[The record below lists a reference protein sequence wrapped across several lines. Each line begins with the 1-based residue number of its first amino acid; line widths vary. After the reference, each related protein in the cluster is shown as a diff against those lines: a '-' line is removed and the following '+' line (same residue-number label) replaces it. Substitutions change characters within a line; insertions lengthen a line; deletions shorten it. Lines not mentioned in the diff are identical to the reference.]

1 MYKRSLKHP
10 ITALLVALIACGFAL
25 VLNTQ
30 VKLGEAVQAVED
42 GFFTSVAGER
52 SIYSRLNEKLDAS
65 NGLWTILEGADA
77 EAAEQ
82 LSVSRSALLT
92 AYESRDIAAMSDANA
107 ELDKAFAEAV
117 SALDG
122 AQLDESQAAAL
133 SSYVTN
139 YEGATKMIE
148 QNSYNSSVLEFMR
161 SVFNK
166 FPASK
171 LASFAGVEPPV
182 SFE

>member
-65 NGLWTILEGADA
+65 NGLWTILEGTDA

-161 SVFNK
+161 SVYNK
-166 FPASK
+166 FPAAK
-171 LASFAGVEPPV
+171 LAAFAGVEPPV

>member
-10 ITALLVALIACGFAL
+10 ITALLVALIVCGFAL

-65 NGLWTILEGADA
+65 NGLWTILEGTDA

-122 AQLDESQAAAL
+122 AQLDEGQAAAL

-161 SVFNK
+161 SVYNK
-166 FPASK
+166 FPAAK
-171 LASFAGVEPPV
+171 LAAFAGVEPPV

>member
-10 ITALLVALIACGFAL
+10 ITALLVAIITCGFAL

-30 VKLGEAVQAVED
+30 MKLGEAVQAVED
-42 GFFTSVAGER
+42 GFFTSTPGAR
-52 SIYSRLNEKLDAS
+52 SIYSRLQEKLDAS
-65 NGLWTILEGADA
+65 NGLWTILEGVYADA
-77 EAAEQ
+77 ADD
-82 LSVSRSALLT
+82 LSVSRSSLLS
-92 AYESRDIAAMSDANA
+92 AYDSRDIAAMYDANA
-107 ELDKAFAEAV
+107 ELDKAFAEAE

-122 AQLDESQAAAL
+122 AEL
-133 SSYVTN
+133 SEGEQKSLESYVST
-139 YEGATKMIE
+139 YEGASKMIE

-166 FPASK
+166 FPASR
-171 LASFAGVEPPV
+171 LAAFAGVEPPV

>member
-65 NGLWTILEGADA
+65 NGLWTILEGTGA

-161 SVFNK
+161 SVYNK
-166 FPASK
+166 FPAAK
-171 LASFAGVEPPV
+171 LAAFAGVEPPV

>member
-10 ITALLVALIACGFAL
+10 ITALLVAIITCGFAL

-30 VKLGEAVQAVED
+30 VKLGEQVQAVED

-52 SIYSRLNEKLDAS
+52 SIYSRLAEKLDAS
-65 NGLWTILEGADA
+65 NGLWTILEGVDA
-77 EAAEQ
+77 GAAEE
-82 LSVSRSALLT
+82 LSVSRGALLT

-107 ELDKAFAEAV
+107 ELDKAFSAAEA
-117 SALDG
+117 ALEG
-122 AQLDESQAAAL
+122 AELDESQTAAL
-133 SSYVTN
+133 SSYVTS

-148 QNSYNSSVLEFMR
+148 QNSYNSRVLEFMR

-166 FPASK
+166 FPASR
-171 LASFAGVEPPV
+171 LAAFAGVEPPV

>member
-10 ITALLVALIACGFAL
+10 ITALLVAIIACGFAL

-42 GFFTSVAGER
+42 RFFTSVAGER
-52 SIYSRLNEKLDAS
+52 SIYSRLSEKLDAS
-65 NGLWTILEGADA
+65 NGLWTVLEAVDT
-77 EAAEQ
+77 EAAEN

-161 SVFNK
+161 SVYNK
-166 FPASK
+166 FPAAK
-171 LASFAGVEPPV
+171 LAAFAGVEPPV

>member
-10 ITALLVALIACGFAL
+10 ITALIIAVITCGFAL

-30 VKLGEAVQAVED
+30 VKLGERVQAVED

-52 SIYSRLNEKLDAS
+52 SIYSRLSEKLDAS
-65 NGLWTILEGADA
+65 NGLWTILESVDSA
-77 EAAEQ
+77 AAEE

-92 AYESRDIAAMSDANA
+92 AYESRDIAAMADANA
-107 ELDKAFAEAV
+107 WLDTAFSAAEA
-117 SALDG
+117 ALEG
-122 AQLDESQAAAL
+122 AELSDSQQKAL
-133 SSYVTN
+133 ESYVTN

-161 SVFNK
+161 SVYNK
-166 FPASK
+166 FPAAR
-171 LASFAGVEPPV
+171 LAAFAGVEPPV

>member
-10 ITALLVALIACGFAL
+10 ITALLVALITCGFAM

-30 VKLGEAVQAVED
+30 MMLGEKVQEVED

-52 SIYSRLNEKLDAS
+52 SIYSRLDEKLDAS
-65 NGLWTILEGADA
+65 NGLWTVLEAVDA
-77 EAAEQ
+77 EAAEE

-92 AYESRDIAAMSDANA
+92 AYESKDISAMADANA
-107 ELDKAFAEAV
+107 ELDKAFSSAKDVLEGAEL
-117 SALDG
+117 S
-122 AQLDESQAAAL
+122 ESQQSAVDD
-133 SSYVTN
+133 YVTS
-139 YEGATKMIE
+139 YEGASKMIE

-161 SVFNK
+161 STFNK
-166 FPASK
+166 FPAYK

>member
-10 ITALLVALIACGFAL
+10 ITALLIAILACGFAM
-25 VLNTQ
+25 VMNTQ
-30 VKLGEAVQAVED
+30 MMLGEKVQEIED
-42 GFFTSVAGER
+42 GFFTSTPGER
-52 SIYSRLNEKLDAS
+52 SIYSRLSEKLDAS
-65 NGLWTILEGADA
+65 NGLWTILESEDA
-77 EAAEQ
+77 AAAEE

-92 AYESRDIAAMSDANA
+92 AYESRDIAAMYDANA
-107 ELDKAFAEAV
+107 ELDKAFAGAE

-122 AQLDESQAAAL
+122 AEL
-133 SSYVTN
+133 SEGEQKSLESYVST
-139 YEGATKMIE
+139 YEGASKMIE

-166 FPASK
+166 FPASR
-171 LASFAGVEPPV
+171 LAAFAGVEPPV

>member
-1 MYKRSLKHP
+1 M
-10 ITALLVALIACGFAL
+10 ALIACGFAL
-25 VLNTQ
+25 VPNTQ

-65 NGLWTILEGADA
+65 NGLWTILEGTDA

-107 ELDKAFAEAV
+107 ELDKAFAEAE
-117 SALDG
+117 AAAEA
-122 AQLDESQAAAL
+122 AQLDESQTAAL

-139 YEGATKMIE
+139 YEGAAKMIE
-148 QNSYNSSVLEFMR
+148 QNSYNSRVLEFMR

-166 FPASK
+166 FPASR
-171 LASFAGVEPPV
+171 LAAFAGVEPPV